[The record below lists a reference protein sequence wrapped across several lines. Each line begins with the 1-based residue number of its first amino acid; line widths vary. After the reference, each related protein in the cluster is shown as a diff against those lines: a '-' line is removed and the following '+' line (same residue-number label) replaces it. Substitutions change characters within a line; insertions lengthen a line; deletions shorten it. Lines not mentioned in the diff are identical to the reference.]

1 MRCAVKYCA
10 CILFICRH
18 VTSFVPAPGKNSRSK
33 FHIEDSAN
41 NCPRLSRNQNL
52 ATRLHLSSQDQEV
65 AIWITAFSSTHIGM
79 SAIRQRIIQKCGEIV
94 SRAGLVNKGIK
105 LPKYWPGDDYG
116 RRDFL
121 PDEETAGRQIYRF
134 GYTVISFT
142 TLGNAF
148 FSYLQNDAMKSAVL
162 DTIPHDLLFFTASLS
177 FAAAIASLF
186 NASPLSLMPGFQQ
199 ASDDFDDGNIGGI
212 QRNDSLKLKPRGLT
226 RITRHPLILP
236 VVPWGIATSSLAGG
250 RACDFILFGG
260 LAIYAIAG
268 CACQD
273 LRIIREEGSVGTVMS
288 LEDGKERNSLLEF
301 YELTSFVPFQ
311 AVFDGRQSIGGI
323 IKELPYIPFLFGIP
337 IGMILETLILQFLEN
352 YT

>member
-1 MRCAVKYCA
+1 MYPRTNEKYETA
-10 CILFICRH
+10 FTRFL
-18 VTSFVPAPGKNSRSK
+18 APGKHSRPK
-33 FHIEDSAN
+33 FHTENSAN
-41 NCPRLSRNQNL
+41 SPKLRRHQNL
-52 ATRLHLSSQDQEV
+52 ATGLHFSPQDQEV

-79 SAIRQRIIQKCGEIV
+79 SAIRQRIIEKCGEIA
-94 SRAGLVNKGIK
+94 SRAGLINRGIK

-116 RRDFL
+116 RRDIL

-148 FSYLQNDAMKSAVL
+148 LSYLQNDAMKSTVL
-162 DTIPHDLLFFTASLS
+162 DTIPHEFLFFTASLS
-177 FAAAIASLF
+177 FAAAIASLS

-199 ASDDFDDGNIGGI
+199 AGDYIDDENIGGI

-236 VVPWGIATSSLAGG
+236 VVPWGIATSFLAGG
-250 RACDFILFGG
+250 RTCDFILFGG
-260 LAIYAIAG
+260 LAIYAVAG

-288 LEDGKERNSLLEF
+288 LEGGEERNSLLEF
-301 YELTSFVPFQ
+301 YQLTSFVPFQ
-311 AVFDGRQSIGGI
+311 AVFDGRQPMGGI
-323 IKELPYIPFLFGIP
+323 IEELPYIPFLFGIP
-337 IGMILETLILQFLEN
+337 IGTILETLILQFLEN
-352 YT
+352 YI